1 MLCPVTTDIVV
12 REALPDDWQV
22 LRDLRLR
29 SLQESP
35 DAFGSTYER
44 EAAFTEAEWRGRLS
58 GQTGTSVL
66 AWVDGTPVGIGGG
79 YLAEEGWL
87 QIVAMW
93 TEPGLRGRG
102 VGPAVLTSLVS
113 WADARGLRVRLD
125 VEADNAGARRV
136 YERAGFVATG
146 VTRPLREG
154 AEQQCGRMVLTEDGG
169 LSGTR

>member
-1 MLCPVTTDIVV
+1 MSEVVV

-29 SLQESP
+29 ALQDSP
-35 DAFGSTYER
+35 GAFGSTFER
-44 EAAFTEAEWRGRLS
+44 EAAFTEADWRGRLS
-58 GQTGTSVL
+58 GQSGTSML
-66 AWVDGTPVGIGGG
+66 AWVDGAPVGIGGG
-79 YLAEEGWL
+79 YLVDDGWL

-93 TEPGLRGRG
+93 TEPGLRGHG
-102 VGPAVLTSLVS
+102 VGRAVLTSLVS
-113 WADARGLRVRLD
+113 WADAHGLRVRLD

-146 VTRPLREG
+146 FTRPLREG
-154 AEQQCGRMVLTEDGG
+154 ADQRCERMVLPEEGG

>member
-1 MLCPVTTDIVV
+1 MSEIVV
-12 REALPDDWQV
+12 REALPDDWEAW
-22 LRDLRLR
+22 RDLRLR
-29 SLQESP
+29 ALQNSP
-35 DAFGSTYER
+35 GAFGSTFER

-58 GQTGTSVL
+58 GQSGTSML
-66 AWVDGTPVGIGGG
+66 AWADGTPVGIGGG

-102 VGPAVLTSLVS
+102 VGPAVLASLVL
-113 WADARGLRVRLD
+113 WAAARGLRVRLD

-154 AEQQCGRMVLTEDGG
+154 ADQQCERMVLPEGGG